1 VIVIANAVV
10 I

>member
-1 VIVIANAVV
+1 MPRANAVV